1 VCLPDWDLSEQEK
14 HIAISL
20 TICKTV
26 YMNPNN
32 QELPRLS
39 PKEKVILELLTANT
53 SMYGLQLVSQS
64 QGKLKRGTVYVTLGR
79 MEEKGLILSEPEKF
93 SDHSGLVSR
102 RMYRPT
108 SFGLRV
114 LEIWM
119 QLAQRFAWETG
130 Q

>member
-1 VCLPDWDLSEQEK
+1 MLIDPNLALDS
-14 HIAISL
+14 SL

-26 YMNPNN
+26 FMNPNR

-39 PKEKVILELLTANT
+39 PKEKLILELLTANA

-64 QGKLKRGTVYVTLGR
+64 HGKLKRGTVYVTLGR
-79 MEEKGLILSEPEKF
+79 MEEKGLIQSEPEKF
-93 SDHSGLVSR
+93 SDHSGLVPR

-108 SFGLRV
+108 PFGLRV
-114 LEIWM
+114 LDIWM
-119 QLAQRFAWETG
+119 QMAQKFAWETG